1 MSNTYDITIC
11 DLHQFHFQSN
21 VQMVLLV
28 FFIGMDMV
36 DMDMLDMDMVDMDIL
51 WTYNWIYIYE
61 AAVTIIVV
69 DIQVSSSF
77 ILYSKGFKWWLHTVI
92 FYCL

>member
-51 WTYNWIYIYE
+51 WTYN
-61 AAVTIIVV
+61 
-69 DIQVSSSF
+69 
-77 ILYSKGFKWWLHTVI
+77 
-92 FYCL
+92 

>member
-1 MSNTYDITIC
+1 MLYFLKVWGSRMSNTYDITIC

-51 WTYNWIYIYE
+51 WTYN
-61 AAVTIIVV
+61 
-69 DIQVSSSF
+69 
-77 ILYSKGFKWWLHTVI
+77 
-92 FYCL
+92 